1 MIVPAKLVV
10 TARDGGSQISLVGAS
25 GKALLTSVV
34 FTEPRAKGAT
44 LRALKGMLGENVVVD
59 DRTPSASSARGR
71 PAAVASDG
79 TPAKRAAKT
88 TRKSSARKST
98 ARKSTAR
105 KSSTRRSRTASAAT
119 GTRAKSVKRAR
130 KSTKAAS
137 KRQAVSES

>member
-98 ARKSTAR
+98 ARKS
-105 KSSTRRSRTASAAT
+105 STRRSRTASAAT